1 MKGGEAMKTGLI
13 VYVVGTEP
21 VDWDADSELR
31 AILQSSRADLV
42 EIITVKSGHF
52 DILDAWWSLLT
63 RGMKQIVCI
72 IGEFA
77 PNGRLTLKGR
87 KLCLCG

>member
-1 MKGGEAMKTGLI
+1 MKTGLI

-21 VDWDADSELR
+21 VDWDANSELR
-31 AILQSSRADLV
+31 AIKQSSQADLV

-52 DILDAWWSLLT
+52 DVLDAWWSLLT
-63 RGMKQIVCI
+63 RGMKRIVCI
-72 IGEFA
+72 IGEFT
-77 PNGRLTLKGR
+77 PNGNLTLKGR

>member
-1 MKGGEAMKTGLI
+1 MKTGLI

-21 VDWDADSELR
+21 ADWDADSQLK
-31 AILQSSRADLV
+31 AIKQSSRADLV

-52 DILDAWWSLLT
+52 DVLDAWRSLLT
-63 RGMKQIVCI
+63 RGMKRIVCI
-72 IGEFA
+72 IGEFT
-77 PNGRLTLKGR
+77 PNGNLTLKER